1 MSEFTK
7 SVDYKAYSD
16 FMIDGSEK
24 DYRKDALD
32 RNSSNAFH
40 GKSKQEESV
49 DAFRDG
55 MKVIDQQREAQ
66 EEKLRKFNGISYTD
80 ADLEKTIKDIID
92 DKEAFASK
100 HGLSDDE
107 ADRAE
112 YYALVM
118 ADMSPEKRDQYLKE
132 IVSSDPAV
140 ASAIATDLEMNKLE
154 RENAMTANVSYST
167 SIEADNIVSELT
179 TSDDDLLNGSGQ
191 KETFTLDM

>member
-32 RNSSNAFH
+32 RNSSNHFH
-40 GKSKQEESV
+40 GETEKDESV
-49 DAFRDG
+49 EVFRDG
-55 MKVIDQQREAQ
+55 MEIISQQLEAKA
-66 EEKLRKFNGISYTD
+66 EKLRKFNGVSY
-80 ADLEKTIKDIID
+80 ADVDLDKTIKNIID

-100 HGLSDDE
+100 HGLSDE
-107 ADRAE
+107 QSDRAE

-118 ADMSPEKRDQYLKE
+118 INMTPEERDQYLKE
-132 IVSSDPAV
+132 IVSADPAV
-140 ASAIATDLEMNKLE
+140 ASAISADLEMNKID
-154 RENAMTANVSYST
+154 REKVVSVSSSYET
-167 SIEADNIVSELT
+167 SIAADTIVEELT
-179 TSDDDLLNGSGQ
+179 ASDNHLLKDSGQ

>member
-118 ADMSPEKRDQYLKE
+118 ADMSPEERDQYLKE

-140 ASAIATDLEMNKLE
+140 ANAIATDLEMNKIE
-154 RENAMTANVSYST
+154 RENAITVNSSYET
-167 SIEADNIVSELT
+167 SLEAGNIVEELT
-179 TSDDDLLNGSGQ
+179 SSEEDLLKSNSQ

>member
-40 GKSKQEESV
+40 GNNKQDESV
-49 DAFRDG
+49 DIFRDG
-55 MKVIDQQREAQ
+55 MEFISQQQEAQ
-66 EEKLRKFNGISYTD
+66 AEKLRKFNGVTYTD
-80 ADLEKTIKDIID
+80 ADLDKTIKDIID

-100 HGLSDDE
+100 HGLSDEE

-118 ADMSPEKRDQYLKE
+118 ADMTPEERDQYLE
-132 IVSSDPAV
+132 DIVSSDPVV
-140 ASAIATDLEMNKLE
+140 ANAISADLEMNKVD
-154 RENAMTANVSYST
+154 RENAIIAKSSYEASLEVS
-167 SIEADNIVSELT
+167 DIVEELT
-179 TSDDDLLNGSGQ
+179 SSDDNLLKGNGQ

>member
-40 GKSKQEESV
+40 ANNEKDESV

-55 MKVIDQQREAQ
+55 MEIISQQQ
-66 EEKLRKFNGISYTD
+66 EEQAEKLKKFNGISYTD
-80 ADLEKTIKDIID
+80 ADLNKTIKDIID

-100 HGLSDDE
+100 HDLSDEE

-118 ADMSPEKRDQYLKE
+118 ADMTPEERDQYLKE

-140 ASAIATDLEMNKLE
+140 ANAISADLKMNRVDREHAITAKSSYETSLE
-154 RENAMTANVSYST
+154 AS
-167 SIEADNIVSELT
+167 NIVENLT
-179 TSDDDLLNGSGQ
+179 ASDEDFLKGNDQ